1 MSTQTGISTVA
12 KFLLK
17 ELEKRFVYVL
27 DPSSPTFDLAATLLN
42 PANRKILTS
51 TQKDTAKTFM
61 KCINTSTFQF
71 HEFKENE
78 PPPK

>member
-27 DPSSPTFDLAATLLN
+27 DLSSPTFDLEATQLN
-42 PANRKILTS
+42 PVNRKLLCQNLFEEHNVI
-51 TQKDTAKTFM
+51 Q
-61 KCINTSTFQF
+61 
-71 HEFKENE
+71 
-78 PPPK
+78 